1 MAKLRMVRFAET
13 WTPDPD
19 DPLGEDKR
27 RLVAYLLENQVTVE
41 NSRLTIESILDAGL
55 FSSREDVANYRS
67 G

>member
-41 NSRLTIESILDAGL
+41 NSRSIESILDAGL

>member
-19 DPLGEDKR
+19 DFLGEDKR
-27 RLVAYLLENQVTVE
+27 RLVAYFFENQVTVE
-41 NSRLTIESILDAGL
+41 NPRSIESILDAGL